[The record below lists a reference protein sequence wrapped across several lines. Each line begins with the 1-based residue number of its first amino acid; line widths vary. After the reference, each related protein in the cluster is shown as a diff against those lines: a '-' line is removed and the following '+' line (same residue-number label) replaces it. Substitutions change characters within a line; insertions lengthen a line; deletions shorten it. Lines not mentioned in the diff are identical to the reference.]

1 MAKNIGREALILKK
15 RRKELGLTQTEIAEA
30 IGVQLQHYQMFEYG
44 TRKVSTSSMILGL
57 RLCAALELEPYE
69 LVFEKESDWVKKVSK
84 VWNVHFVDSL

>member
-69 LVFEKESDWVKKVSK
+69 LVFEKESDWGKKVSK
-84 VWNVHFVDSL
+84 V

>member
-15 RRKELGLTQTEIAEA
+15 RRKELGMTQSDVADA
-30 IGVQLQHYQMFEYG
+30 IGVQLQQYQMFEYG

-84 VWNVHFVDSL
+84 V

>member
-30 IGVQLQHYQMFEYG
+30 IVVQLQHYQMFEYG

-84 VWNVHFVDSL
+84 V

>member
-69 LVFEKESDWVKKVSK
+69 LVFETESDWVKKVSK
-84 VWNVHFVDSL
+84 V

>member
-1 MAKNIGREALILKK
+1 MAKNIGREAMILKK
-15 RRKELGLTQTEIAEA
+15 RRKELGLTQTEVADA
-30 IGVQLQHYQMFEYG
+30 IGIQLQQYQMFEYG

-84 VWNVHFVDSL
+84 V

>member
-1 MAKNIGREALILKK
+1 MARNIGREALILKK
-15 RRKELGLTQTEIAEA
+15 RRKELGLTQTDVADA
-30 IGVQLQHYQMFEYG
+30 IGVQLQQYQMFEYG

-84 VWNVHFVDSL
+84 V

>member
-1 MAKNIGREALILKK
+1 MAKNIGREAMILKK

-84 VWNVHFVDSL
+84 V

>member
-15 RRKELGLTQTEIAEA
+15 RRKELGLTQSDVADA
-30 IGVQLQHYQMFEYG
+30 IGVQQQQYQMFEYG

-84 VWNVHFVDSL
+84 V

>member
-30 IGVQLQHYQMFEYG
+30 IGVQLQHYHMFEYG

-69 LVFEKESDWVKKVSK
+69 LVFEKESDWVKKVS
-84 VWNVHFVDSL
+84 NV

>member
-15 RRKELGLTQTEIAEA
+15 RRKELELTQTDVADA
-30 IGVQLQHYQMFEYG
+30 IGVQLQQYQMFEYG

-84 VWNVHFVDSL
+84 V

>member
-15 RRKELGLTQTEIAEA
+15 RRKELGLTQTDVADA
-30 IGVQLQHYQMFEYG
+30 IGVQLQQYQMFEYG

-69 LVFEKESDWVKKVSK
+69 LVFEKESDWIKKVSK
-84 VWNVHFVDSL
+84 V

>member
-15 RRKELGLTQTEIAEA
+15 RRKELGMTQSDVADA
-30 IGVQLQHYQMFEYG
+30 IGVQLQQYQMFEYG
-44 TRKVSTSSMILGL
+44 TRKVSTSSMSLGL

-84 VWNVHFVDSL
+84 V

>member
-1 MAKNIGREALILKK
+1 MDKNIGREAMILKK
-15 RRKELGLTQTEIAEA
+15 RRKDLGLTQSEVAEA
-30 IGVQLQHYQMFEYG
+30 IGIQLQHYQMFEYG

-84 VWNVHFVDSL
+84 V

>member
-84 VWNVHFVDSL
+84 I

>member
-15 RRKELGLTQTEIAEA
+15 RRKELGLTQTELAEA

-84 VWNVHFVDSL
+84 V

>member
-15 RRKELGLTQTEIAEA
+15 SRKELGLTQTEIAEA

-84 VWNVHFVDSL
+84 V

>member
-1 MAKNIGREALILKK
+1 MAKNIGREALILKR

-84 VWNVHFVDSL
+84 V

>member
-15 RRKELGLTQTEIAEA
+15 RRKDLGLTQSEVAEA
-30 IGVQLQHYQMFEYG
+30 IGIQLQQYQMFEYG

-84 VWNVHFVDSL
+84 V

>member
-15 RRKELGLTQTEIAEA
+15 RRKELGMTQSDVADA
-30 IGVQLQHYQMFEYG
+30 IGVQLQQYQMFEYG

-57 RLCAALELEPYE
+57 RLCAALELKPYE

-84 VWNVHFVDSL
+84 V

>member
-15 RRKELGLTQTEIAEA
+15 RRKELGLTQTEVADA
-30 IGVQLQHYQMFEYG
+30 IGIQLQQYQMFEYG

-84 VWNVHFVDSL
+84 V